1 MKVTISMKYLLSTFL
16 FLCGTL
22 VAEDA
27 QKPELEKEAKPP
39 IVKET
44 VPKTPGPQLTPPGPQ
59 APKPEG
65 DPVPI
70 APAPKP
76 AQPAPKTP
84 KVAKEPDTPSPG
96 PEPQST
102 AQPKPAPQ
110 VEPKP
115 EVVEAPKPPPP
126 PPAPDFHKEVR
137 GILEVAC
144 IQCHGPEKQKGE
156 LRLDSLAH
164 AKKGGDSGP
173 GISPGDLAKSSLIK
187 RIVLPADHDDAMPP
201 KGGPLK
207 PDQIDLLKR
216 WVSSGSKWTKGVEL
230 TTLTEKQL
238 AMRAAAEKKQVVEL
252 SVLPPEVHLETE
264 KDFHKLVVVAKYAD
278 DVTREVTSES
288 SFVLSNPQVASLSKS
303 TLRPV
308 VDGNTT
314 LVVVHR
320 DKQVEVPVR
329 VKGAKTPRP
338 VSFKLDVMPVFMR
351 AGCNTGSCHGSAR
364 GQDGFMLS
372 LFGYDPDGDHFR
384 ITRELG
390 TRRIN
395 LAIPEESMLVEKP
408 LETVPHT
415 GGKLFDKGSESWT
428 TLVQWLRNGAPKDP
442 KEVAKPV
449 GIEILPKSALL
460 EGTGATQ
467 QMTVVAR
474 YSDGT
479 DRDVTPL
486 VVFQS
491 NNDVSA
497 AVDEHGLVTAGKRGE
512 AFVIARFNVFTVGSN
527 FIVIPEN
534 LKYERP
540 KLPENNYVDT
550 LVHNKLHKLRITPSE
565 LCADEVFL
573 RRVSL
578 DVTGTLPSPELFD
591 RFTKD
596 QSKDKRTKLVEE
608 LLERKEFTETWVM
621 KFAELL
627 QIRTNDNNGVSY
639 KATLLYFNWLKDRI
653 ANNVPMDQ
661 IVRELLSATGG
672 TFVNPSTNFYQIERD
687 SLKLTENVAQV
698 FMGMRIQCAQCHN
711 HPFDRWTQDDYYSFA
726 SFFTQV
732 GRKRAA
738 DPRESIIYNR
748 RSGET
753 NHPVHKKPMPAK
765 FLGGDAPTI
774 KSGQDRREILSEWIA
789 SPENPFFA
797 RNLANLVW
805 AHFFGRGIIEPVDDV
820 RVTNPASNPEL
831 LDELSRRF
839 TEYNYDFKKLVRDV
853 CNSRVYQLSTRPNEN
868 NGDDTRNF
876 ARSQVRRMRA
886 EILLDAISQVTNTKN
901 KFQGLPLGARAVQIA
916 DGQVSNYFLTTFGRA
931 TRETVC
937 SCEVKM
943 EPNLS
948 QALHLLNG
956 DVINKRIG
964 QGNLVKSLMDAGK
977 EPGDVVENL
986 YVRCLSRKPSE
997 SEQANLV
1004 AAVNGNEDKKAALE
1018 DTFWAILNS
1027 KEFIFNH

>member
-1 MKVTISMKYLLSTFL
+1 MKYFLTSLFFLGGILLAEDGDPTTKEKKPAPPAKVATPQPPPPPPVAPQPAPAKPEPLPVAENPLST
-16 FLCGTL
+16 
-22 VAEDA
+22 
-27 QKPELEKEAKPP
+27 KP
-39 IVKET
+39 
-44 VPKTPGPQLTPPGPQ
+44 
-59 APKPEG
+59 APKPENT
-65 DPVPI
+65 VPTK
-70 APAPKP
+70 PAPK
-76 AQPAPKTP
+76 AI
-84 KVAKEPDTPSPG
+84 AKPVIA
-96 PEPQST
+96 T
-102 AQPKPAPQ
+102 A
-110 VEPKP
+110 
-115 EVVEAPKPPPP
+115 PPP
-126 PPAPDFHKEVR
+126 PPAPDFQKEVR

-144 IQCHGPEKQKGE
+144 IKCHGSEKQKGE

-164 AKKGGDSGP
+164 ARKGGDSGS
-173 GISPGDLAKSSLIK
+173 GITPGDLAKSLLIE
-187 RIVLPADHDDAMPP
+187 RVDLPADDDDVMPP

-207 PDQIDLLKR
+207 SEQIEILKR
-216 WVSSGSKWTKGVEL
+216 WIKAGAKWESGVEL
-230 TTLTEKQL
+230 KAITSRQL
-238 AMRAAAEKKQVVEL
+238 VLREAAQSKALVKL
-252 SVLPPEVHLETE
+252 SVMPPVVNLETE
-264 KDFHKLVVVAKYAD
+264 KDFHKLVVVAEYAD
-278 DVTREVTSES
+278 DVTREVTAES
-288 SFVLSNPQVASLSKS
+288 SFVLSNSKIARLSQS
-303 TLRPV
+303 TLRPLT
-308 VDGNTT
+308 DGNAT
-314 LVVVHR
+314 LVVRHR
-320 DKQVEVPVR
+320 NQRVEVPVR
-329 VKGAKTPRP
+329 VTGAKTARP

-351 AGCNTGSCHGSAR
+351 VGCNTGSCHGSAR

-372 LFGYDPDGDHFR
+372 LFGYDPEGDHYR

-395 LAIPEESMLVEKP
+395 LAIPEESMLIEKP

-415 GGKLFDKGSESWT
+415 GGKCFEKESDHWR
-428 TLVQWLRNGAPKDP
+428 TLVQWLKDGAPKDP
-442 KEVAKPV
+442 KDVAKPV
-449 GIEILPKSALL
+449 GIEILPKSTLL
-460 EGTGATQ
+460 EGVGAKQ
-467 QMTVVAR
+467 QMTVIAR

-497 AVDEHGLVTAGKRGE
+497 AIDEHGLVTAGNRGE
-512 AFVIARFNVFTVGSN
+512 AFISARFNVFTKGAN

-534 LKYERP
+534 LDYKRP
-540 KLPENNYVDT
+540 QLPANNFVDT
-550 LVHNKLHKLRITPSE
+550 LVHEKLHKLRVTPSE
-565 LCADEVFL
+565 LCSDEIFL

-578 DVTGTLPSPELFD
+578 DVTGTLPSPETFE
-591 RFTKD
+591 RFIQDTNPE
-596 QSKDKRTKLVEE
+596 KRAKLIDE

-627 QIRTNDNNGVSY
+627 QIRTDDNNGVSY

-661 IVRELLSATGG
+661 IVRELLSSTGG

-765 FLGGDAPTI
+765 FLGGEAPTI
-774 KSGQDRREILSEWIA
+774 KSGQDRRVILSEWIA

-797 RNLANLVW
+797 RNLANIVW
-805 AHFFGRGIIEPVDDV
+805 SHFFGLGIIEPVDDV

-831 LDELSRRF
+831 LNELARRF
-839 TEYNYDFKKLVRDV
+839 TAYNYDFKKLVRDV
-853 CNSRVYQLSTRPNEN
+853 CNSRTYQLSTRPNETN
-868 NGDDTRNF
+868 LSDTRNF
-876 ARSQVRRMRA
+876 ARSQLRRMRA
-886 EILLDAISQVTNTKN
+886 EVLLDAISQVTNTKN

-916 DGQVSNYFLTTFGRA
+916 DGKMTNYFLTTFGRA

-937 SCEVKM
+937 SCEVVM

-956 DVINKRIG
+956 DVTNKRIG
-964 QGNLVKSLMDAGK
+964 QGNLVKDLMDDGK
-977 EPGDVVENL
+977 ENGEVIDAL
-986 YVRCLSRKPSE
+986 FVRCLSRQPSE
-997 SEQANLV
+997 AERANLL
-1004 AAVNGNEDKKAALE
+1004 AAINGDEDKKAALE
-1018 DTFWAILNS
+1018 DTFWAIINS